1 MKINHN
7 IAALN
12 AYRNLAV
19 NNTTVS
25 KSLEKLSSGLR
36 INRASDDA
44 AGLAISEKMRSQIRG
59 LDMAERNA
67 LDGVSFVQTAEGA
80 LSSTHSM
87 LQRMREL
94 AVQAANDSNTAV
106 DRDAIQ
112 QEINQLTNEVNRI
125 SNATEFNTKKLL
137 DGSLSNEATPITIGD
152 AGQGAVFTGGAA
164 DLKTSLS
171 AISGSTTVVLTV
183 NGTEYKISKND
194 LVNLSGTQ
202 STAAVKALVEG
213 ATTSATPSVRLSEVA
228 EVTIDANNKITIKS
242 KLPGK
247 TTEVTFNVNANTA
260 VDRAKVQK
268 AFGLPDLEAVGT
280 GTPATRATITGGNAA
295 TLTANLSTINSGTSV
310 TVTVDG
316 KVYTIDDT
324 NLKTLT
330 GTQSGATVTNLIGA
344 AKNSSGVTLST
355 NAAVTITDG
364 KITIT
369 SNGSGSTSN
378 VTFGITAGVVADT
391 AKIEAAFGITKDTA
405 GIGIAANTATVTSLI
420 PIATTD
426 LGIISEDAKLTITID
441 NQNYN
446 LEKTALTNATGT
458 GKASQDLVDA
468 INKALNPG
476 NTANPPGTA
485 VLKDDKIQI
494 TSATTGPNS
503 TVSISITGELTTGIS
518 TAFGLS
524 ALTPGEDRVAG
535 KYQFQFSNK
544 DIIIDG
550 ETLPYFNATNP
561 TGWKDAASLKAAI
574 DANDTLSAKYDVG
587 VVNGEI
593 QLIQKDGKESTVAP
607 KITNGK
613 LVALQIGAN
622 QGQTVSL
629 ELKNMQSAAI
639 GISRTDEGGEKEIT
653 LSNGDKL
660 TVWYTNTKQSNN
672 GIDNELTDFTVDVST
687 HEKAAAAVTVFN
699 DAIER
704 VSAERSRMGSVQNRL
719 EHTVDNLKYMSEN
732 TTSAE
737 ARIRDL
743 DMALEMS
750 MYTKNNI
757 LVQSAQAMLAQA
769 NQMPQGVLQLLK

>member
-12 AYRNLAV
+12 AYRNLSV
-19 NNTTVS
+19 NNSTVA

-152 AGQGAVFTGGAA
+152 AGQGAVFTGGVA

-171 AISGSTTVVLTV
+171 DISSGTTVVLTV

-202 STAAVKALVEG
+202 STAAVKALIEG
-213 ATTSATPSVRLSEVA
+213 ATASAVRLSEVA

-280 GTPATRATITGGNAA
+280 GTPATQATITGGNAA
-295 TLTANLSTINSGTSV
+295 NLGTSLSGIHSGTRV

-316 KVYTIDDT
+316 KVYTIANSGLQSLDG
-324 NLKTLT
+324 NQLGSGLLALI
-330 GTQSGATVTNLIGA
+330 SGATT
-344 AKNSSGVTLST
+344 SSGGSLSSNATVTLG
-355 NAAVTITDG
+355 ADK

-369 SNGSGSTSN
+369 SKGSGSTSN
-378 VTFGITAGVVADT
+378 VTFAITAGVAADT
-391 AKIEAAFGITKDTA
+391 AKVETAFGITENTS

-441 NQNYN
+441 NRNYN
-446 LEKTALTNATGT
+446 LEKTALTAATGT
-458 GKASQDLVDA
+458 GKQPQDLVDA

-476 NTANPPGTA
+476 DTANPPGTA
-485 VLKDDKIQI
+485 VLKDGKIQI
-494 TSATTGPNS
+494 TSATTGTNS

-518 TAFGLS
+518 TAFGVS
-524 ALTPGEDRVAG
+524 SLTPGEDRVAG

-544 DIIIDG
+544 DITIDG
-550 ETLPYFNATNP
+550 EKLPYFNATNP
-561 TGWKDAASLKAAI
+561 TGWTDAATLKAAI
-574 DANDTLSAKYDVG
+574 DANTTLSAKYDVG
-587 VVNGEI
+587 VVDGEI
-593 QLIQKDGKESTVAP
+593 QLIQKDGKESTIAP
-607 KITNGK
+607 KISNGK

-629 ELKNMQSAAI
+629 ELKNMQSSAI
-639 GISRTDEGGEKEIT
+639 GISRTDEGGEQEIT

-660 TVWYTNTKQSNN
+660 KVWYRDIPQSNN

-687 HEKAAAAVTVFN
+687 HEKAAAAITVFN